1 MVEAAAPLTDAERTI
16 ERANW
21 VRRAALDLMAA
32 ILEDR
37 EPETGMFAGRTTVE
51 MTAAVYASA
60 LSGRR
65 IDWPLPAE
73 LATLAES
80 TRSR

>member
-1 MVEAAAPLTDAERTI
+1 LSDAERSE
-16 ERANW
+16 ERAAW
-21 VRRAALDLMAA
+21 SRRAAADLLAA
-32 ILEDR
+32 IVEDR

-65 IDWPLPAE
+65 IDWPLEAALPGLADAAPA
-73 LATLAES
+73 
-80 TRSR
+80 R